1 MILFQL
7 ETFQFLKIFSE
18 LLANILSS
26 GRYLDA
32 VLISIDKRS
41 IQSGVTVT
49 GRAGR
54 GRGEELAPVG
64 LIGAPTATTELGQA
78 APTARL

>member
-7 ETFQFLKIFSE
+7 ETFQFQKIFSKF
-18 LLANILSS
+18 LANIYSS

-41 IQSGVTVT
+41 IQTGVTV
-49 GRAGR
+49 AGWAGG
-54 GRGEELAPVG
+54 GRGEELAPVW
-64 LIGAPTATTELGQA
+64 LIGATTAPTELGQA
-78 APTARL
+78 APTAGL